1 MALVRRGA
9 LCLVL
14 SLIASVVVAAC
25 GPDVDD
31 KIIRIGAAVSETG
44 RHAKGGGHVRQGYLL
59 WEDWVNNE
67 YGGIKVGNDR
77 YQVELVM
84 YDDQGDTD
92 TTAALVERLID
103 EDKVDFLLGP
113 YSSTLTQSAIRVAD
127 ARGMLL
133 VEGSGGSETLFQQS
147 YQNLFAVLTPAGN
160 YAQSAL
166 RALAASG
173 AKSIVI
179 VHADSLFP
187 TSVAEGAV
195 HWAGEN
201 GLEVLH
207 VEPYSEDITD
217 VTGILS
223 ELMDLDPDV
232 FLGAGY
238 FNDAL
243 LFVNAAKSLDFN
255 PAAMVLTVGPT
266 DPEFLDEVGADAN
279 FLIGPTQWEATMSYR
294 GDYFGSASDYA
305 ARYAEKWGGPPTYQA
320 ASGTAAAVA
329 LQLAIEA
336 AGSLDTDDVRAAL
349 RDLDASTFYGRIS
362 FDETGKNAAR
372 PMGAIQVQDG
382 DIRVVAPPDA
392 ADSELLYPAPAW
404 KDRQGT

>member
-1 MALVRRGA
+1 MRRIA

-14 SLIASVVVAAC
+14 SLVASLALGAC
-25 GPDVDD
+25 GPDVDE

-44 RHAKGGGHVRQGYLL
+44 RYAKEGEHVRRGYLL

-84 YDDQGDTD
+84 YDDQGDAD

-113 YSSTLTQSAIRVAD
+113 YSSTLTQPAIRVAEE
-127 ARGMLL
+127 RGMVL
-133 VEGSGGSETLFQQS
+133 VEGNGAAETLFQQS
-147 YQNLFAVLTPAGN
+147 YENLFAVLTPAGN

-166 RALAASG
+166 RALAERG
-173 AKSIVI
+173 AKTIVI

-187 TSVAEGAV
+187 ISVAEGAE
-195 HWAGEN
+195 HWAGEY
-201 GLEVLH
+201 GLEVLR
-207 VEPYSEDITD
+207 VEPYSQDITD

-223 ELMDLDPDV
+223 GLKDLDPDV

-243 LFVNAAKSLDFN
+243 LFVRAAKALDFN

-266 DPEFLDEVGADAN
+266 DPALIEEVGADADY
-279 FLIGPTQWEATMSYR
+279 LIGPTQWEASMSYH

-305 ARYAEKWGGPPTYQA
+305 ERYAEMWGGPPAYQA
-320 ASGTAAAVA
+320 ASATAAGLA
-329 LQLAIEA
+329 LHLAIEA
-336 AGSLDTDDVRAAL
+336 AGSLDADDVRAAL
-349 RDLDASTFYGRIS
+349 RNLDANTFYGRIS
-362 FDETGKNAAR
+362 FTETGKNTAK
-372 PMGAIQVQDG
+372 PMGAIQIQDG
-382 DIRVVAPPDA
+382 EIRVVAPPDA
-392 ADSELLYPAPAW
+392 AVTELIYPAPAW
-404 KDRQGT
+404 KDR